1 MTNIFE
7 NLVNYDNSIYKERAY
22 KIINRQINNDENVEV
37 LTRYIYDLERRLS
50 EINYMNFK
58 GELLCQEKSYQ
69 SN

>member
-7 NLVNYDNSIYKERAY
+7 NLVNYDNSFYKEKACE
-22 KIINRQINNDENVEV
+22 IINKQIEQNQDIEI
-37 LTRYIYDLERRLS
+37 LARYIYDLERRLS

-69 SN
+69 NN